1 MYKNKKFTDLQ
12 SGRVVQVTD
21 QFEDI
26 VILDGKT
33 KIKMNKLLD
42 NRLYDEYIDPMN
54 FFRNEGLANA
64 FAEKIR
70 QLPNDV
76 PQQHQEKFDSPRQL
90 LNNYGNPYDYVDDS
104 PAVLPYDPEEEKQ
117 QLIMKAKKM
126 FDNRQNQASSQL
138 DKFKDI
144 LGDDELND
152 LNDEVNTKD
161 YNNSETFEDIE
172 IPQKP
177 NPVRMENIANQ
188 SVSTPPQTQQQSM
201 DPIIQMFRNV
211 KRNTD
216 FNIKFEINNK
226 IPRLDFIEMMEDSYN
241 TSIIDFLAEEFT
253 NQILLN
259 PQIIKNRIKDQ
270 IVLMLHKKANSEASK
285 NPDTQVKQ
293 TTTRKKTVTKN
304 D

>member
-1 MYKNKKFTDLQ
+1 MDMYTNKKFTDLIN
-12 SGRVVQVTD
+12 GRVVQVTD

-26 VILDGKT
+26 VILDNKT
-33 KIKMNKLLD
+33 KIKVNKLLD
-42 NRLYDEYIDPMN
+42 SNLYDEYIDPMN
-54 FFRNEGLANA
+54 FFRNEGLVNA

-70 QLPNDV
+70 QLPNNV
-76 PQQHQEKFDSPRQL
+76 LQQQENFDSPRQL
-90 LNNYGNPYDYVDDS
+90 LNNYGNPYEYVDDS

-126 FDNRQNQASSQL
+126 FDNRNEVSSQF

-144 LGDDELND
+144 LGDDEIND
-152 LNDEVNTKD
+152 LNDEVNIED
-161 YNNSETFEDIE
+161 YDNPEIFEDIE
-172 IPQKP
+172 IPKKP
-177 NPVRMENIANQ
+177 NPIRMENIINQ
-188 SVSTPPQTQQQSM
+188 QLSTSSQIQQQSM

-216 FNIKFEINNK
+216 FNIKFEVNNK

-259 PQIIKNRIKDQ
+259 PQIIKNKIIKLDKF
-270 IVLMLHKKANSEASK
+270 IYLFSS
-285 NPDTQVKQ
+285 
-293 TTTRKKTVTKN
+293 
-304 D
+304 

>member
-1 MYKNKKFTDLQ
+1 MDMYTNKKFTDLIN
-12 SGRVVQVTD
+12 GKVVQVTD

-26 VILDGKT
+26 VILDNKT
-33 KIKMNKLLD
+33 KIKVNKLLD
-42 NRLYDEYIDPMN
+42 NNLYDEYIDPMN
-54 FFRNEGLANA
+54 FFRNEGLVNA

-70 QLPNDV
+70 QLPNNV
-76 PQQHQEKFDSPRQL
+76 LQQQENFDSPRQL
-90 LNNYGNPYDYVDDS
+90 LNNYGNPYEYMDDS

-117 QLIMKAKKM
+117 QLIMKARKM
-126 FDNRQNQASSQL
+126 FDNRNEVSSQF

-144 LGDDELND
+144 LGDDEIND
-152 LNDEVNTKD
+152 LNDEVNIED
-161 YNNSETFEDIE
+161 YDNSETFEDIE
-172 IPQKP
+172 IPKKP
-177 NPVRMENIANQ
+177 NPIRMENIINQ
-188 SVSTPPQTQQQSM
+188 QLSTSSQIQQQSM

-216 FNIKFEINNK
+216 FNIKFEVNNK

-259 PQIIKNRIKDQ
+259 PQIIKNKIKDQ
-270 IVLMLHKKANSEASK
+270 ITLMLHKKANSEANKSE
-285 NPDTQVKQ
+285 TQVKQ
-293 TTTRKKTVTKN
+293 TTTRKKTVIKN

>member
-12 SGRVVQVTD
+12 TGKVVQVTD

-26 VILDGKT
+26 VILDGKS
-33 KIKMNKLLD
+33 KVKLNKLLD
-42 NRLYDEYIDPMN
+42 HHFFDEYIDPMN
-54 FFRNEGLANA
+54 FFRNEGLVNA
-64 FAEKIR
+64 FTEKIR
-70 QLPNDV
+70 QLPNESI
-76 PQQHQEKFDSPRQL
+76 QQEKFDSPRQL
-90 LNNYGNPYDYVDDS
+90 LNNYGNPQDLVDTS

-117 QLIMKAKKM
+117 QLIAKAKKM
-126 FDNRQNQASSQL
+126 FETPQNQASKQI
-138 DKFKDI
+138 DAFKNL
-144 LGDDELND
+144 LGDDLDDPDEGLDLKETNND
-152 LNDEVNTKD
+152 YIDEDVNEK
-161 YNNSETFEDIE
+161 I
-172 IPQKP
+172 
-177 NPVRMENIANQ
+177 NPPKLENIMSQ
-188 SVSTPPQTQQQSM
+188 PIVPPQSQQSL

-259 PQIIKNRIKDQ
+259 PQIIKNKIKDQ
-270 IVLMLHKKANSEASK
+270 IILMLHKKANIQSAPNKTE
-285 NPDTQVKQ
+285 TQVK
-293 TTTRKKTVTKN
+293 TTTSRKKIPTKN

>member
-42 NRLYDEYIDPMN
+42 NHLYDEYIDPMN

-76 PQQHQEKFDSPRQL
+76 PQQQEKFDTPRNL
-90 LNNYGNPYDYVDDS
+90 LNNYGNPYDYLDDS

-117 QLIMKAKKM
+117 ELIMKAKKM
-126 FDNRQNQASSQL
+126 FDNRQNQTSSQL
-138 DKFKDI
+138 DKFRDI
-144 LGDDELND
+144 LGDDDLND
-152 LNDEVNTKD
+152 LNDEVNIED
-161 YNNSETFEDIE
+161 GGGYSETFDNIE
-172 IPQKP
+172 ISKKP
-177 NPVRMENIANQ
+177 NPIRMENIVNQ
-188 SVSTPPQTQQQSM
+188 SVSTPQQSM

-270 IVLMLHKKANSEASK
+270 IVLMLHKKANSETSNK
-285 NPDTQVKQ
+285 PDTQAKQ
-293 TTTRKKTVTKN
+293 TTTRKKTITKN

>member
-12 SGRVVQVTD
+12 TGKVVQVTD

-26 VILDGKT
+26 VILDGKS
-33 KIKMNKLLD
+33 KVKLNKLLD
-42 NRLYDEYIDPMN
+42 NHFFDEYIDPMN
-54 FFRNEGLANA
+54 FFRNEGLVNA
-64 FAEKIR
+64 FTEKIR
-70 QLPNDV
+70 QLPNESI
-76 PQQHQEKFDSPRQL
+76 QQEKFDSPRQL
-90 LNNYGNPYDYVDDS
+90 LNNYGNPQDYDDS

-117 QLIMKAKKM
+117 QLIAKAKKM
-126 FDNRQNQASSQL
+126 FESPQNQASKQI
-138 DKFKDI
+138 DAFKNL
-144 LGDDELND
+144 LGDDLGDIDDGLDLPEMNND
-152 LNDEVNTKD
+152 YID
-161 YNNSETFEDIE
+161 EDINE
-172 IPQKP
+172 KI
-177 NPVRMENIANQ
+177 NPPKLENIMSQ
-188 SVSTPPQTQQQSM
+188 PIVPPQAQQSL

-259 PQIIKNRIKDQ
+259 PQIIKNKIKDQ
-270 IVLMLHKKANSEASK
+270 IILMLHKKANSQTEQSASS
-285 NPDTQVKQ
+285 VKT
-293 TTTRKKTVTKN
+293 TTTRKKTPTKN